1 MRIRFASRDAEFHRR
16 ERRQASGLCARE
28 SGEHVAASQRSEEF
42 QAIGRPFAGLI
53 EFDLHQ
59 CEVVHMGEA
68 KP

>member
-1 MRIRFASRDAEFHRR
+1 
-16 ERRQASGLCARE
+16 
-28 SGEHVAASQRSEEF
+28 VAASQRSEEF